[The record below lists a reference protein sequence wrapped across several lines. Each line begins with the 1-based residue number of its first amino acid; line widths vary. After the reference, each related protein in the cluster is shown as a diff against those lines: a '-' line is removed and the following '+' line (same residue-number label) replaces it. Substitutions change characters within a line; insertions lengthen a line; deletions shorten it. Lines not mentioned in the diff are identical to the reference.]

1 MNTVAAVAIVDDDAS
16 VSLALDL
23 DNIRE
28 RPADRI
34 NDGTGIAGDL
44 VLL

>member
-16 VSLALDL
+16 VSFALDL
-23 DNIRE
+23 DKIRE